1 MIYSAMP
8 NPSFSTIVMTR
19 IVSLVCLIGFLSISS
34 PNASAQDGQS
44 GPITQ
49 VVMLGTG
56 TPNAD
61 PDRSGPSVAIV
72 VGDQPY
78 LVDFGPGVVRRAAAA
93 ARNGITGLEVNR
105 LNRAFVTHLHSDH
118 TVGFPDLI
126 FTPWV
131 LERDTPLEV
140 YGPEGIEDMAKHILK
155 AYEQDINIRLFGLEP
170 ANNQGWRVEA
180 HDVEAGVV
188 YQDSLVTVEAF
199 NVPHGSWPTA
209 FGYRFTTPDR
219 VIVISGDTAQ
229 SDIIAEMCRGCD
241 VLLHEAYSDSAWEKR
256 TPFWQNYHAGF
267 HTSAT
272 QVGELAARANPK
284 LLVLYH
290 QLEWS
295 SSLDELLAEVKSR
308 FDGNVVN
315 AVDLGVY

>member
-1 MIYSAMP
+1 
-8 NPSFSTIVMTR
+8 
-19 IVSLVCLIGFLSISS
+19 
-34 PNASAQDGQS
+34 
-44 GPITQ
+44 
-49 VVMLGTG
+49 MLGTG

-72 VGDQPY
+72 VGNQPY

-93 ARNGITGLEVNR
+93 ARNGITGLEVKR

-118 TVGFPDLI
+118 TAGFPDLI
-126 FTPWV
+126 LTPWV

-140 YGPEGIEDMAKHILK
+140 YGPEGITDMAKYILK

-170 ANNQGWRVEA
+170 ANNQGWRVNA
-180 HDVEAGVV
+180 HDVEAGIV
-188 YQDSLVTVEAF
+188 YEDSLVTVEAF

-229 SDIIAEMCRGCD
+229 SDIIAEMCQGCD

-256 TPFWQNYHAGF
+256 TPFWQNYHASF
-267 HTSAT
+267 HTAAT

-295 SSLDELLAEVKSR
+295 SSLDELLSEVKSR
-308 FDGNVVN
+308 FDGEVVN